1 MAINGVG
8 STSNNSAMTNS
19 RQTIADN
26 FDTFLQL
33 LTTQL
38 KNQNPLDPLDTN
50 QFTQQLVQFTGV
62 EQQLK
67 TNDFLEAMMLST
79 QTANNSQAV
88 SYVGKIVTASGE
100 KSELV
105 DGEAVWHFGVE
116 SKADIIATVKDANG
130 NIVYTKTGTVNKGE
144 SVFTW
149 DGIGDDGRERPEGT
163 YTVEIQARDS
173 ATGKP
178 LEVATEMT
186 GEVTGV
192 DFSGSEPVLIV
203 GGARVNLSSILSV
216 RAKTAED
223 TPPPAEEDPEDPP
236 VEEEAAA

>member
-1 MAINGVG
+1 MAVNGVG
-8 STSNNSAMTNS
+8 TTSTSTTANS
-19 RQTIADN
+19 RQTIAQN

-38 KNQNPLDPLDTN
+38 RNQNPLDPLDTN

-67 TNDFLEAMMLST
+67 TNEFLEAMMTST

-88 SYVGKIVTASGE
+88 SYVGKIVTASGT

-105 DGEAVWHFGVE
+105 DGTATWHFAVD
-116 SKADIIATVKDANG
+116 SKADINATVRDANG
-130 NIVYTKTGTVNKGE
+130 NVVYTKAGTVNKGE

-149 DGIGDDGRERPEGT
+149 DGVGNDGKPRPDGS
-163 YTVEIQARDS
+163 YTVTIEARDS
-173 ATGKP
+173 STGK
-178 LEVATEMT
+178 LISVATEMT

-192 DFSGSEPVLIV
+192 DFTGSEPVLIV
-203 GGARVNLSSILSV
+203 GGARVNMSAILSV
-216 RAKTAED
+216 RAKTAADEPP
-223 TPPPAEEDPEDPP
+223 PPPAEGS
-236 VEEEAAA
+236 A

>member
-1 MAINGVG
+1 MAVSGVG
-8 STSNNSAMTNS
+8 ASPSNAVSNS
-19 RQTIADN
+19 RQTIAQN

-67 TNDFLEAMMLST
+67 TNEFLQAMMNST

-88 SYVGKIVTASGE
+88 SYVGKVVTASGS

-105 DGEAVWHFGVE
+105 NGAARWNFAVDAK
-116 SKADIIATVKDANG
+116 SNITATVKDAKG
-130 NIVYTKTGTVNKGE
+130 NVVYTKVGSIEKGE
-144 SVFTW
+144 SIFTW
-149 DGIGDDGRERPEGT
+149 DGIGNDGQKKLDGT
-163 YTVEIQARDS
+163 YSVTIEARD
-173 ATGKP
+173 AVTGK
-178 LEVATEMT
+178 LVGVATEMT

-192 DFSGSEPVLIV
+192 DFSGSEPVLMV
-203 GGARVNLSSILSV
+203 GSARVNLSAILSV
-216 RAKTAED
+216 RAKTAAD
-223 TPPPAEEDPEDPP
+223 TPPPAPAPEDP
-236 VEEEAAA
+236 A

>member
-1 MAINGVG
+1 MAVSGVG
-8 STSNNSAMTNS
+8 SSSSSSTATS
-19 RQTIADN
+19 RQSIAQN

-67 TNDFLEAMMLST
+67 TNEYLEAMMTST

-88 SYVGKIVTASGE
+88 SYVGKIVTASGA

-105 DGEAVWHFGVE
+105 NGSAIWHFAVDA
-116 SKADIIATVKDANG
+116 KADINATVRDANG
-130 NIVYTKTGTVNKGE
+130 TIVYTKAGTVNKGE

-149 DGIGDDGRERPEGT
+149 DGIGNDGKKKPDGSYSVTIE
-163 YTVEIQARDS
+163 ARDTS
-173 ATGKP
+173 TGK
-178 LEVATEMT
+178 LISVATEMT

-192 DFSGSEPVLIV
+192 DFTGSEPVLIV
-203 GGARVNLSSILSV
+203 GGARVNMSAILSV
-216 RAKTAED
+216 RAKTAADEA
-223 TPPPAEEDPEDPP
+223 PAESS
-236 VEEEAAA
+236 V

>member
-1 MAINGVG
+1 MAVSGING
-8 STSNNSAMTNS
+8 STSTSSLASS
-19 RQTIADN
+19 RATIAEN

-50 QFTQQLVQFTGV
+50 QFTQQLVQFTSV

-67 TNDFLEAMMLST
+67 TNEFLEAMM
-79 QTANNSQAV
+79 TASQGASNAEAV
-88 SYVGKIVTASGE
+88 SYVGKVVTASGN
-100 KSELV
+100 KAELV
-105 DGEAVWHFGVE
+105 NGQAQWHFAVE
-116 SKADIIATVKDANG
+116 QPANIIATVRDMDG
-130 NIVYTKTGTVNKGE
+130 NVVYTKAGGVEQGE

-149 DGIGDDGRERPEGT
+149 DGVGTDGRKRADGSYSITIE
-163 YTVEIQARDS
+163 ARNAD
-173 ATGKP
+173 GQ
-178 LEVATEMT
+178 LIDVATEMT

-203 GGARVNLSSILSV
+203 GTARVNLSAVMSV

-223 TPPPAEEDPEDPP
+223 DA
-236 VEEEAAA
+236 